1 MAKCV
6 MCEKEVNGYY
16 DYEGAKIPVCFE
28 HYKDGTFAN
37 YLAAQQ
43 GVRSNGALPS
53 YNCEC
58 GFIVAIGE
66 TECMRC
72 HTPRR

>member
-37 YLAAQQ
+37 YLAAQLRVQ
-43 GVRSNGALPS
+43 GTALSAPPEVE
-53 YNCEC
+53 NNN
-58 GFIVAIGE
+58 
-66 TECMRC
+66 
-72 HTPRR
+72 

>member
-1 MAKCV
+1 

-37 YLAAQQ
+37 YLAAQLRVQ
-43 GVRSNGALPS
+43 GTALSAPPEVE
-53 YNCEC
+53 NNN
-58 GFIVAIGE
+58 
-66 TECMRC
+66 
-72 HTPRR
+72 